1 MTAGTVTRR
10 AKPWRAARGR
20 GGDVEKRVDRLAR
33 SVADIE
39 VALRRAERKIE
50 ADARERIQTLRRE
63 TNEQLAVLCSPQLKA
78 SRLLRLLS
86 TTAER
91 SWDDLQRAADREL
104 TQARTV
110 VDSMLERFR
119 RSSAR

>member
-63 TNEQLAVLCSPQLKA
+63 TNEQLAVLCSHQLKA